1 MGKMDGLGKLY
12 DKRGVVIQ
20 EGKWANGKFIADG
33 AQEWVCLSK
42 KKDLFRLTKSLKI
55 IWY

>member
-12 DKRGVVIQ
+12 DKRGVVVQ

-33 AQEWVCLSK
+33 AQE
-42 KKDLFRLTKSLKI
+42 
-55 IWY
+55 